1 MNPQPE
7 YLESTDN
14 TITITYVYDA
24 LCGWCYGFSP
34 VIEQLHAAMHEQA
47 HFEVISGGMITGP
60 RIGPIGEVAG
70 YIQQAYKD
78 VEQATGVK
86 FGEKFLTETLAQ
98 GTAIFTSIPP
108 AIALS
113 VFKTHLPE
121 QAVAFAGTLQK
132 AIYYDGLQPLNLAG
146 YAPYAAAYGVDGDQ
160 FVAAMSDPAFER
172 AAKKEFAY
180 TAGVGVNGF
189 PTVLVQNAQRSY
201 VVARGY
207 LPYPALRARVKQ
219 AMDLLAQE

>member
-1 MNPQPE
+1 MNLQPE
-7 YLESTDN
+7 HRQPSN
-14 TITITYVYDA
+14 RAMTIIYVYDA

-34 VIEQLHAAMHEQA
+34 VIQQLHEAMHDQA
-47 HFEVISGGMITGP
+47 HFAVISGGMITGP

-86 FGEKFLTETLAQ
+86 FGEKFLTRTLAQ

-108 AIALS
+108 AIALAL
-113 VFKTHLPE
+113 FKTALPE
-121 QAVAFAGTLQK
+121 QAVAFAATLQK
-132 AIYYDGLQPLNLAG
+132 AIYYDGLQPLNLDE
-146 YAPYAAAYGVDGDQ
+146 YAPYAAAYGLDGDQ
-160 FVAAMSDPAFER
+160 FVAALSDPTYER

-180 TAGVGVNGF
+180 TASLGVNGF
-189 PTVLVQNAQRSY
+189 PTVLVQKAQRSY

-207 LPYPALRARVKQ
+207 LPYPALQARVKQ

>member
-1 MNPQPE
+1 MCWMRNHEASGRSHGHCSVSFQNPPAG
-7 YLESTDN
+7 T
-14 TITITYVYDA
+14 
-24 LCGWCYGFSP
+24 
-34 VIEQLHAAMHEQA
+34 
-47 HFEVISGGMITGP
+47 SGGLC
-60 RIGPIGEVAG
+60 RNVA
-70 YIQQAYKD
+70 
-78 VEQATGVK
+78 
-86 FGEKFLTETLAQ
+86 
-98 GTAIFTSIPP
+98 
-108 AIALS
+108 
-113 VFKTHLPE
+113 
-121 QAVAFAGTLQK
+121 K
-132 AIYYDGLQPLNLAG
+132 AIYYDGLHPLNLAG

-219 AMDLLAQE
+219 ALDLLAQE

>member
-1 MNPQPE
+1 
-7 YLESTDN
+7 
-14 TITITYVYDA
+14 
-24 LCGWCYGFSP
+24 
-34 VIEQLHAAMHEQA
+34 MHEQA
-47 HFEVISGGMITGP
+47 HFAVISGGMITGP

-132 AIYYDGLQPLNLAG
+132 PFTTMVYTRLTWRGMPPMPPRMGWMATSLSLPCPIRPLRRQPRKNL
-146 YAPYAAAYGVDGDQ
+146 
-160 FVAAMSDPAFER
+160 
-172 AAKKEFAY
+172 
-180 TAGVGVNGF
+180 
-189 PTVLVQNAQRSY
+189 PT
-201 VVARGY
+201 
-207 LPYPALRARVKQ
+207 LPG
-219 AMDLLAQE
+219 